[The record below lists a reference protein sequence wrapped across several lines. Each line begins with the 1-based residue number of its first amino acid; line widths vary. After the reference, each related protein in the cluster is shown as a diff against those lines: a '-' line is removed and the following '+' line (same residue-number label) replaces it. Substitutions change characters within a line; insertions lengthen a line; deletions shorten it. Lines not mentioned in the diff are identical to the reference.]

1 MFLLIKSKI
10 NDIMILTDSEEC
22 FALPI
27 RKGVLIMENVT
38 AQSLGFELAHIGVN
52 TANEEEALKVANLF
66 DAVLGAGVK
75 NGNSSVFVG
84 SCVEV
89 MKTMYLGANGHIAIR
104 TNDIVAAI
112 AFLESKGFP
121 VDMET
126 AKYKGEK
133 MVAVYLK
140 GEFGGFALHL
150 LQK

>member
-1 MFLLIKSKI
+1 MTVADSMAC
-10 NDIMILTDSEEC
+10 IML
-22 FALPI
+22 FV
-27 RKGVLIMENVT
+27 RKGVLTMENIT

-104 TNDIVAAI
+104 TNDILAAI

-121 VDMET
+121 ADLET